1 MCVVVCAGRPAGVSL
16 YLTKWF
22 VFVLCYSNHDG
33 CSDAGGETWGQPGF
47 TFREGWRG
55 WTVGGEQSWKDD
67 GLCGW
72 VEDRR
77 YSQIQ
82 YKAGGALTATTQTQ
96 GNNLWMII
104 SLETCFS
111 HICDH
116 CVVSVLLLN
125 KAVFFIVCSWMCAV
139 DSFQLCTGSLD
150 RVILLWI
157 VYCVCGRIPLRFML
171 KSESVSVQ
179 LVYFLPPSCCHTQ
192 TFNVLD
198 LCIKSKVLIICS
210 CLPVR
215 GDQVTRCC
223 LAGVD
228 CISVRAEM
236 LHHHLQLDELWL
248 IKN

>member
-1 MCVVVCAGRPAGVSL
+1 MR
-16 YLTKWF
+16 
-22 VFVLCYSNHDG
+22 
-33 CSDAGGETWGQPGF
+33 
-47 TFREGWRG
+47 
-55 WTVGGEQSWKDD
+55 
-67 GLCGW
+67 
-72 VEDRR
+72 
-77 YSQIQ
+77 
-82 YKAGGALTATTQTQ
+82 
-96 GNNLWMII
+96 
-104 SLETCFS
+104 LETCFS

-150 RVILLWI
+150 CVILLWI